1 MKRFLSRLLIVLIVT
16 AGGVSVYYWPEIR
29 FYLQK
34 ETQQQTI
41 NDGEFFSQDI
51 IIQKA
56 RELSKEAYKAPL
68 EVLPAELKNLNYDQH
83 RDIRFVRE
91 NGPWYNKRLPFEI
104 QFFHLGAIFNT
115 SVAVNEIVDGKV
127 QEIKYSPAFFNYGKN
142 NLDGSK
148 FTDLNYAGFRLHYP
162 LNTSRYYDELIFLFG
177 GQLLQSFGQG
187 AEVWFVCPGTGY

>member
-41 NDGEFFSQDI
+41 NDGEVFSQDI

-68 EVLPAELKNLNYDQH
+68 EVLLAELKTSIMTSTATFVLCGKTVLGIIKGC
-83 RDIRFVRE
+83 RLRFSFFIWERFLIRR
-91 NGPWYNKRLPFEI
+91 
-104 QFFHLGAIFNT
+104 
-115 SVAVNEIVDGKV
+115 
-127 QEIKYSPAFFNYGKN
+127 
-142 NLDGSK
+142 
-148 FTDLNYAGFRLHYP
+148 
-162 LNTSRYYDELIFLFG
+162 
-177 GQLLQSFGQG
+177 
-187 AEVWFVCPGTGY
+187 